1 MMIFLQSHKRL
12 YKRLH
17 LNFIDWK
24 QFVHQTTNNYAY
36 SAIECGSVCNSYL
49 DQCDVFV
56 YHQEINRCH
65 VGLLEMKSDYLNGY
79 AGIYP
84 VFFSYSKLHL
94 T

>member
-1 MMIFLQSHKRL
+1 MQSHKTL
-12 YKRLH
+12 FKRIY

-24 QFVHQTTNNYAY
+24 EFIHGTTNHYTH
-36 SAIECGSVCNSYL
+36 STIECGSVCNSYL

-65 VGLLEMKSDYLNGY
+65 VGLLEMKSDYLNAY

-84 VFFSYSKLHL
+84 VFFSYSKLRL
-94 T
+94 A